1 MTLKQQLLSYY
12 KENTE
17 DFNRDIEELDDFNSY
32 LGDDLCYP
40 MEDFSD
46 IYEGTD
52 PLEILR
58 RAFYGYDDDDSTLEK
73 KAPFNPNRDYFY
85 VNGLGNLV
93 STDYRD
99 YSKYLDEDFVEE
111 IIENAQNL
119 TLSDGAQEIIDDY
132 EEENDEKNNMEI
144 KLAADEVGIDQN
156 DELGIFD
163 LFYTLVEDE
172 AFKKLGN
179 ELNKAGKLKFSDENG
194 YDSDE
199 VEDWFFDHSKVIDR
213 REKARKFYN
222 QTIGRNDIK
231 VKISET
237 RKVAVNGIKF
247 VVSASASKSEMYN
260 NREAKKMIELNIF

>member
-17 DFNRDIEELDDFNSY
+17 DFNHDIEELDDLNCY

-73 KAPFNPNRDYFY
+73 KAQFNPNRDYFY
-85 VNGLGNLV
+85 INGLGNLV
-93 STDYRD
+93 STDYLD

-132 EEENDEKNNMEI
+132 EEEKDEENNKND
-144 KLAADEVGIDQN
+144 N
-156 DELGIFD
+156 D
-163 LFYTLVEDE
+163 
-172 AFKKLGN
+172 
-179 ELNKAGKLKFSDENG
+179 
-194 YDSDE
+194 
-199 VEDWFFDHSKVIDR
+199 
-213 REKARKFYN
+213 
-222 QTIGRNDIK
+222 
-231 VKISET
+231 
-237 RKVAVNGIKF
+237 
-247 VVSASASKSEMYN
+247 
-260 NREAKKMIELNIF
+260 